1 MNMQSSSQTPKVSAL
16 PTRQTQI
23 TDLLYGILGLM
34 AGVAL
39 IMAVQRL
46 APAFTVRTPILS
58 LPGSIP
64 AVLSSEARTMGLP
77 LAGESPAYW
86 YAARSGGVIAYLL
99 LWMATFWGVAM
110 SGKMLKGLVPAAL
123 VYGLHE
129 FLPLLALGF
138 TAFHALVL
146 LGDAYIGFSVVD
158 ILVPFASSYNRIWT
172 GMGVLTFYLSLALVA
187 SFYLRSRMGRR
198 AWRTLHYASFLAFAM
213 ALIHGVMAGT
223 DAGSPFMSWLYL
235 FTGGT
240 VLFATFYR
248 IFAGKSAR
256 KTVAVSHRS
265 PRKTVV

>member
-1 MNMQSSSQTPKVSAL
+1 MSVQSS
-16 PTRQTQI
+16 RQTSTTSVLPSRRTYLI
-23 TDLLYGILGLM
+23 ELLYGILGLM
-34 AGVAL
+34 AGIAL

-46 APAFTVRTPILS
+46 APALIAQAPAIPLPNLIQTTLS
-58 LPGSIP
+58 
-64 AVLSSEARTMGLP
+64 AEARTMGLP

-129 FLPLLALGF
+129 FLPLLALAF

-172 GMGVLTFYLSLALVA
+172 GLGVLTLYLSLALVA
-187 SFYLRSRMGRR
+187 SFYLRSRMGRK
-198 AWRTLHYASFLAFAM
+198 AWRTLHYASFLAFAL
-213 ALIHGVMAGT
+213 ALLHGVMAGT
-223 DAGSPFMSWLYL
+223 DASSPFMAWLYL

-248 IFAGKSAR
+248 IFAVKSTR
-256 KTVAVSHRS
+256 KTAAVAHRS